1 MKATKT
7 FMRDGKLVRKGDK
20 LVGLSKEE
28 ASHYKRNGMAVDEG
42 GTDKKVAS
50 QKATSAKAAV
60 IKPIVPEGVKP
71 VVPQETK
78 GQEQDD
84 GAD

>member
-1 MKATKT
+1 MKAVKT

-28 ASHYKRNGMAVDEG
+28 ASHYKRNGMLVDEEG
-42 GTDKKVAS
+42 ADKKVAS
-50 QKATSAKAAV
+50 KKATSGKAAV
-60 IKPIVPEGVKP
+60 VKP
-71 VVPQETK
+71 AAPEEVKPAVPQETK
-78 GQEQDD
+78 GLEPDD